1 MYASVWSVSKQC
13 HSGIEEILIC
23 NRNLQ
28 FFRSMTSSDLLDFA
42 EKDEIDVLSCFEGV
56 PHLPH
61 WVLWDFLSQPLQT

>member
-1 MYASVWSVSKQC
+1 
-13 HSGIEEILIC
+13 
-23 NRNLQ
+23 
-28 FFRSMTSSDLLDFA
+28 MTSSDLLDFA